1 MDMLLE
7 QMVDLQHQQ
16 ERSPWQSLEDSA
28 NTFVTVQMD
37 IQAALADLR
46 STVANRD
53 IISNVER
60 PSTSSQTLG
69 TNHDHYAVPVSN
81 IPSRTLP
88 VSPSRHLRHRRSPI
102 RSQTL
107 RRTVERGPPI
117 ADTEIVPYADAD
129 QGLAGSESVKSVSL
143 DLRQVPTE
151 TMDPREG
158 PSALSVEDHPE
169 SPPSISRPA
178 AEGDFTF
185 VQAINPHLKFNS
197 SLGSGVSRING
208 YVKTT
213 NGLKSV
219 TALLDTTLS
228 KNIISRAYAQEL
240 GLEIQPSDEAQEP
253 FWIQVDNM
261 QERKSTGF
269 VLVEWT
275 QGGFLDD
282 KAFRVQ
288 CLVHDPDDIET
299 IVFGSSFLNRK
310 SHYLQSNDIAT
321 DTSEDR

>member
-16 ERSPWQSLEDSA
+16 ESSPWQNLEDSA
-28 NTFVTVQMD
+28 NTFITVQMD

-46 STVANRD
+46 STVASRD
-53 IISNVER
+53 IISNVEH
-60 PSTSSQTLG
+60 PPTSSQTLG
-69 TNHDHYAVPVSN
+69 TSHDHYAVPVSN

-102 RSQTL
+102 RSQTQ

-117 ADTEIVPYADAD
+117 ADTEIVPYGDAD
-129 QGLAGSESVKSVSL
+129 QGLEGSESVKSGSL

-151 TMDPREG
+151 TMDPRER
-158 PSALSVEDHPE
+158 PSAPSVEDHSE

-197 SLGSGVSRING
+197 SLGSSVSRING
-208 YVKTT
+208 YVRTT

-219 TALLDTTLS
+219 TALLDTKLS

-269 VLVEWT
+269 ILVEWT
-275 QGGFLDD
+275 HGD

-288 CLVHDPDDIET
+288 CLVHDPDEIKT

-310 SHYLQSNDIAT
+310 SYYLQSDDIAA
-321 DTSEDR
+321 DTNEDR